1 MPAVSERESESQCP
15 RAHRGVPKPKGN
27 PVKILPW
34 LPFPTSLEAND
45 AGQERSTA
53 VEHAIGTS
61 AAQADCRVPI
71 TGYDR
76 LTAPKVI

>member
-1 MPAVSERESESQCP
+1 MES
-15 RAHRGVPKPKGN
+15 
-27 PVKILPW
+27 LPW

-71 TGYDR
+71 SGYDR
-76 LTAPKVI
+76 LTAPKVRYAPAVHMHSVSVSGIEHMSWG